1 MLNLARIYNIQDIHE
16 QKIFW
21 CDPL

>member
-1 MLNLARIYNIQDIHE
+1 MLNLARIYNIQDMYE
-16 QKIFW
+16 QKNFW